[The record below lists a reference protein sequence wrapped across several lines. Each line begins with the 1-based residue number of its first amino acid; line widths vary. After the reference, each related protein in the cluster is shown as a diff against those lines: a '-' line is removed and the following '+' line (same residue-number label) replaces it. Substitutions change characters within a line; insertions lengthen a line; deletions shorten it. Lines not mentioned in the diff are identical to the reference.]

1 MSFHFYA
8 DTTKGSVSRPYLF
21 SIFLNDLEITMGG
34 ETVCF
39 KYADDCRE
47 RAKQSG
53 VEELGSSQS
62 GLHKTESVGQ
72 TAWRPFAPTAAMR
85 HDIDDD
91 DQDCTIVV
99 PVSIRTM
106 TQQLNLLISFKN
118 GLVAI

>member
-1 MSFHFYA
+1 M
-8 DTTKGSVSRPYLF
+8 
-21 SIFLNDLEITMGG
+21 
-34 ETVCF
+34 
-39 KYADDCRE
+39 
-47 RAKQSG
+47 
-53 VEELGSSQS
+53 EELGSSQS
-62 GLHKTESVGQ
+62 GLHKTQSVGQ

-106 TQQLNLLISFKN
+106 TQQLNLLIGFKN